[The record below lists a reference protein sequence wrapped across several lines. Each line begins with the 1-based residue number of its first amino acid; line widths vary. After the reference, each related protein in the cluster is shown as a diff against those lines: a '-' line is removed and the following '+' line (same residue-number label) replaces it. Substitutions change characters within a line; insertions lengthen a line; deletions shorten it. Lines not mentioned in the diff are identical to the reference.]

1 MKRLQIICERSTAHM
16 HHLGESSMYGFG
28 AFIVIYLVGIT
39 IYEIY
44 QFTKKLINKHKNEE
58 FTEEE

>member
-1 MKRLQIICERSTAHM
+1 M

-44 QFTKKLINKHKNEE
+44 QFVKKRLDKHKDEE
-58 FTEEE
+58 FIEEE

>member
-1 MKRLQIICERSTAHM
+1 M

-28 AFIVIYLVGIT
+28 SFIVIYLVGIT

-44 QFTKKLINKHKNEE
+44 QFTQKLINKHKIKE

>member
-1 MKRLQIICERSTAHM
+1 M

-28 AFIVIYLVGIT
+28 AFLVIYLVGIT

-44 QFTKKLINKHKNEE
+44 LFAKKKLNKHKDEE
-58 FTEEE
+58 FMEEE

>member
-1 MKRLQIICERSTAHM
+1 M

-44 QFTKKLINKHKNEE
+44 QFIKKRFDKRKNEE
-58 FTEEE
+58 FMEEE

>member
-1 MKRLQIICERSTAHM
+1 M

-44 QFTKKLINKHKNEE
+44 QFTQKLINKHKIEE

>member
-1 MKRLQIICERSTAHM
+1 M

-44 QFTKKLINKHKNEE
+44 QFTQKLINIKLKNLQRRNKHE
-58 FTEEE
+58 TS